1 MIRVVLILSLFYFGM
16 AFQMPMPMKLTTSNH
31 GMMSRPLPSSSCL
44 FAKKDVSRSGTKR
57 DRLDRLAEL
66 EDERVTTDSSLVLK
80 GGAAFL
86 GIIVLG
92 VIVAFSSGVLEPY

>member
-1 MIRVVLILSLFYFGM
+1 M
-16 AFQMPMPMKLTTSNH
+16 MPMPSMKLSSSNH
-31 GMMSRPLPSSSCL
+31 VIRMNRPSSSSCL
-44 FAKKDVSRSGTKR
+44 LAKKDVSRSGTKR

-92 VIVAFSSGVLEPY
+92 VIVAFSSGVLDGY

>member
-1 MIRVVLILSLFYFGM
+1 MRLLLILALFHYGM
-16 AFQMPMPMKLTTSNH
+16 SFQMPMPSMKLSSSNH
-31 GMMSRPLPSSSCL
+31 EIRMNRPSSCL

-66 EDERVTTDSSLVLK
+66 EDERITTDSSLVLK

-92 VIVAFSSGVLEPY
+92 VIVAFSSGVLDGY